1 MELFN
6 LADQSEKKYRHTN
19 RNVVVNQLIENW
31 AFGMLSTADY
41 LSKGTI
47 LDATLAAHRYFEG
60 KFVSKDDIRRLY
72 SDKNSITGGDKYQE
86 ALEKWRQGKTF
97 L

>member
-6 LADQSEKKYRHTN
+6 LADQAEKKYKYTN

-60 KFVSKDDIRRLY
+60 KFVSKNDIRRLY